1 MVAWSTVNFER
12 SLRMD
17 ELIYLDNATTT
28 WPKPD
33 NVYSFFA
40 DFYRNFGVSP
50 GRSSSS
56 MAFEANKTIEN
67 LRLRLTR
74 FFGGDED
81 TPERLC
87 FGYNATDAL
96 NLIIQGMLSDNDHVV
111 TTNMEHNSVI
121 RPINHL
127 IKDRNVSAT
136 FVPFD
141 SNGFIDPDE
150 IKKSIKLNTKLVIVN
165 HGSNVL
171 GTIQPVKEIGSICKE
186 RGVPFAIDSSQTAG
200 TIPINMK
207 DMNIDL
213 LAFTGH
219 KVLMGCCGIGGLCV
233 RKDIDVRHT
242 RSGGTGIKSA
252 YPLQLEEYPY
262 RMEFGTPNMVGVAA
276 LKAGQDWLDKTGMK
290 NIFDHEIKLTQMLIE
305 GLKEIKGITMYCCNS
320 LDRHLPTILMNI
332 EGFETDDVGKIL
344 GTDFNISTRAGLHCA
359 PLVHQQ
365 IGTLDKNGGVRI
377 SIGPFNT
384 LEHIQKIIDAIAM
397 ITKHI

>member
-1 MVAWSTVNFER
+1 
-12 SLRMD
+12 LD

-28 WPKPD
+28 WPKPG
-33 NVYSFFA
+33 NVYSFFT
-40 DFYRNFGVSP
+40 DFYRNLGVSP

-56 MAFEANKTIEN
+56 IALKANKTIEN

-81 TPERLC
+81 APERLC
-87 FGYNATDAL
+87 FSYNATDAL

-127 IKDRNVSAT
+127 IKDRGVSAT
-136 FVPFD
+136 FVPFGSD
-141 SNGFIDPDE
+141 GYIDPDE
-150 IKKSIKLNTKLVIVN
+150 IKKAIKPNTKLVVVN

-171 GTIQPVKEIGSICKE
+171 GTIQPVKEIGLICKE
-186 RGVPFAIDSSQTAG
+186 MGVPLAVDSSQTAG
-200 TIPINMK
+200 VIPINMK

-219 KVLMGCCGIGGLCV
+219 KALMGCCGIGGLCV
-233 RKDIDVRHT
+233 RKDINVRHT

-252 YPLQLEEYPY
+252 YPFQLEEYPY
-262 RMEFGTPNMVGVAA
+262 RLEFGTPNMIGVAA
-276 LKAGQDWLDKTGMK
+276 LTAGQDWLEKTGMA
-290 NIFDHEIKLTQMLIE
+290 NVFDHENKLAKRLID
-305 GLKEIKGITMYCCNS
+305 GLREINGVTIYCCSS
-320 LDRHLPTILMNI
+320 LRNHLPTILINI
-332 EGFETDDVGKIL
+332 KGVETEDVGRML
-344 GTDFNISTRAGLHCA
+344 DADFKISTRAGLHCA

-365 IGTLDKNGGVRI
+365 IGTLDRNGGVRF

-384 LEHIQKIIDAIAM
+384 EEHIEKAIKAIAM
-397 ITKHI
+397 IAKRI